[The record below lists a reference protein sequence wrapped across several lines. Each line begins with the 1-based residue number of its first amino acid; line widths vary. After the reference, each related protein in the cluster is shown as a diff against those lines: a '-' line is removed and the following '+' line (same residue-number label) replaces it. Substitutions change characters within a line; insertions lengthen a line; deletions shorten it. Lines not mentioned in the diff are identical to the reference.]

1 MRPSARGTLRGGNEA
16 AGSSVCEPQGRSR
29 AARMLGFVL
38 PSLGWTRAPWRVQV
52 TEACG
57 PRDSVVCFLCAAR
70 AAPATSAAPVCPLG
84 HRPPRAKAPVGQLSP
99 LGFWRTVRSFRL
111 LTRSA
116 YAAYQPPPF
125 LSRPPRLPR
134 SPPRGGRPR
143 GFSDGQRMQVALAGL
158 PPIAPRDSPRLLN
171 PGRKHRRR

>member
-1 MRPSARGTLRGGNEA
+1 MRRGPCVGETRPRAAASGSRRDEAGQRGRWALSCRRSAGPGLRG
-16 AGSSVCEPQGRSR
+16 
-29 AARMLGFVL
+29 
-38 PSLGWTRAPWRVQV
+38 RVQA

-99 LGFWRTVRSFRL
+99 LGFWRTVRSFWL

-116 YAAYQPPPF
+116 HAAYQPPPF

-134 SPPRGGRPR
+134 SPPRGGGPR